1 MGSVGL
7 RPPVS
12 LPLSAERISGMD
24 GRELPLKLW
33 KQGSISGKGTRKEFS
48 EYCGQR
54 SEIRRQSAL
63 SVPVQCSACAWQARQ
78 GFLDTGH

>member
-1 MGSVGL
+1 MEF
-7 RPPVS
+7 R
-12 LPLSAERISGMD
+12 
-24 GRELPLKLW
+24 KLW

-54 SEIRRQSAL
+54 SEIRRQSAI